1 MRDGRSL
8 QDRLKMNPALALLE
22 FESVAAGLLA
32 VDTMLKQS
40 PVALLRCGSVH
51 PGRYLALVGGSVAS
65 TEEAHAAG
73 AAVGCEQKALVDE
86 VLLPD
91 PNLLLTAAVMGER
104 MAPQGDAVGVCE
116 VSTSPGLLRVVDE
129 VLKSM
134 PIGLVEVRLADDLG
148 GRALVIF
155 DGALP
160 DVQEATAMV
169 SSRLADQGSAVLL
182 SSTVLPR
189 LEETLR
195 EILTEG
201 TRFAS
206 CANWTPAGAEILKTE
221 G

>member
-1 MRDGRSL
+1 
-8 QDRLKMNPALALLE
+8 MNPALALLE

-32 VDTMLKQS
+32 VDSMLKRS

-73 AAVGCEQKALVDE
+73 AAVGCEQHALIDE

-134 PIGLVEVRLADDLG
+134 PVGLVEVRLADDLG

-155 DGALP
+155 DGSLP
-160 DVQEATAMV
+160 DVQEALAMV
-169 SSRLADQGSAVLL
+169 SVRLAAQGNAVLL
-182 SSTVLPR
+182 SSTLLPR
-189 LEETLR
+189 VEETLR
-195 EILTEG
+195 DILTEG
-201 TRFAS
+201 SRFSA